1 LRDHVTGR
9 APANDCAE
17 HEGASPKPAAAMS
30 PFRSSKAA
38 LRVRL
43 YTALMVF
50 DALALIGA
58 FLAANLLRFGTAFDP
73 SGTDVL
79 VILLPFYLII
89 AWNRRAYAMDVLT
102 APKLGLKR
110 SLQSF
115 ALALAIVIGA
125 FFYMK
130 ASAEFS
136 RLAMAFGT
144 IGAAAALTVGRV
156 SLGQYV
162 GAKYKWRFT
171 NEVIFADETLVYP
184 DRGQIVLFADAAGV
198 TPTTLDPAALD
209 RMGRLLQNC
218 DRVILACPPER
229 RATWSAMMKGID
241 IDVEV
246 MAPELDEIGALGM
259 GAVGGRPTLVVSR
272 GALALR
278 DRILKRTFDLCV
290 SVPLILLGAPIFL
303 AVAIAIKL
311 DSPGPVFFRQPRVGL
326 GNRQFQVLK
335 FRSMRVDM
343 LDTNASKL
351 TQVADPRVTRIGDF
365 LRRTSLD
372 EIPQLLN
379 VVRGEM
385 SIVGPRPHA
394 TGALAGDELY
404 WLVDSRYWDRHAAK
418 PGITGLAQVRGFR
431 GTTFEKSDLIDRLQ
445 ADLEYLTGWSLWR
458 DTAILFSTAKVLLHK
473 NAF

>member
-1 LRDHVTGR
+1 
-9 APANDCAE
+9 
-17 HEGASPKPAAAMS
+17 
-30 PFRSSKAA
+30 
-38 LRVRL
+38 
-43 YTALMVF
+43 
-50 DALALIGA
+50 
-58 FLAANLLRFGTAFDP
+58 
-73 SGTDVL
+73 
-79 VILLPFYLII
+79 
-89 AWNRRAYAMDVLT
+89 
-102 APKLGLKR
+102 
-110 SLQSF
+110 
-115 ALALAIVIGA
+115 
-125 FFYMK
+125 
-130 ASAEFS
+130 
-136 RLAMAFGT
+136 
-144 IGAAAALTVGRV
+144 
-156 SLGQYV
+156 
-162 GAKYKWRFT
+162 
-171 NEVIFADETLVYP
+171 
-184 DRGQIVLFADAAGV
+184 
-198 TPTTLDPAALD
+198 
-209 RMGRLLQNC
+209 
-218 DRVILACPPER
+218 
-229 RATWSAMMKGID
+229 
-241 IDVEV
+241 
-246 MAPELDEIGALGM
+246 M